1 MQQITVEKPDADPA
15 QIMDAILAAH
25 STSARVTDGVAD
37 EDHLRVE
44 ATASE
49 VTVFVADDEDAG
61 AIEALVRAHQAGPT
75 PPDPRIAV
83 VDRLA
88 TTLGLAAS
96 DTRDL
101 KNLFGIDE

>member
-1 MQQITVEKPDADPA
+1 MKQIKVQKQNADAA
-15 QIMDAILAAH
+15 QIMDAVLAAH
-25 STSARVTDGVAD
+25 STSGRVTDGVAD
-37 EDHLRVE
+37 ADHLRVE

-49 VTVFVADDEDAG
+49 VTVLVADDEDTD
-61 AIEALVRAHQAGPT
+61 AIEALVRAHQTQPT

-88 TTLGLAAS
+88 KALSLAAS

-101 KNLFGIDE
+101 KALFGL

>member
-1 MQQITVEKPDADPA
+1 MQQIKVRKQDADPS

-25 STSARVTDGVAD
+25 STCKRVTNGAAD

-49 VTVFVADDEDAG
+49 VTVLVADDEDAG
-61 AIEALVRAHQAGPT
+61 AIEALVQAHKTQPT

-88 TTLGLAAS
+88 TKLGLAAS
-96 DTRDL
+96 DKRDF
-101 KNLFGIDE
+101 KNLFGLE